1 MIRLATLCFAVLLL
15 SSCATAPHVS
25 TAARAELAP
34 TGRLRVGINVQNFLL
49 VNKERSGGQ
58 YSGIAV
64 DLGRE
69 LGKRLGVPVELVPF
83 DTAGKV
89 ADAVKSGA
97 WDVAFLGN
105 EPARANEIAFSA
117 AYLEIEAGYLVP
129 AGSPIRT
136 IEDVDRE
143 GVRVAVNAKSAYDL
157 YLTLNL
163 QRAKLFRAPTVD
175 ASYELF
181 VGDKLDA
188 LAGLKPRLVMDAEKL
203 PGSRV
208 LEGRFSAVKQSI
220 GTPQGR
226 PSGAKYLREF
236 TEDAKAS
243 GFVAKAIER
252 HAVRGV
258 SVAPPEPASSS
269 GLDST
274 RGRSAY

>member
-1 MIRLATLCFAVLLL
+1 VKAGGV
-15 SSCATAPHVS
+15 
-25 TAARAELAP
+25 
-34 TGRLRVGINVQNFLL
+34 GRGLP
-49 VNKERSGGQ
+49 RS
-58 YSGIAV
+58 
-64 DLGRE
+64 
-69 LGKRLGVPVELVPF
+69 
-83 DTAGKV
+83 
-89 ADAVKSGA
+89 
-97 WDVAFLGN
+97 
-105 EPARANEIAFSA
+105 EPSRANEIAFSA

-136 IEDVDRE
+136 IAEVDRE

-157 YLTLNL
+157 YLTRNL

-208 LEGRFSAVKQSI
+208 LEGRFSTVQQSI

-236 TEDAKAS
+236 AEDAKAS

-252 HAVRGV
+252 HRVPGV
-258 SVAPPEPASSS
+258 SVAPMSPDSSS

-274 RGRSAY
+274 RARPAY

>member
-1 MIRLATLCFAVLLL
+1 MIRLATMSFAALLL
-15 SSCATAPHVS
+15 SSCATAPDVPPV
-25 TAARAELAP
+25 ARSELAP
-34 TGRLRVGINVQNFLL
+34 TGKLRVGINVQNFLL
-49 VNKERSGGQ
+49 VNKERTGGE
-58 YSGIAV
+58 YGGIAV

-69 LGKRLGVPVELVPF
+69 FGRRLGVPVELVAF
-83 DTAGKV
+83 DTAGKL

-157 YLTLNL
+157 YLTRNL
-163 QRAKLFRAPTVD
+163 QRARLFRAPTVD

-181 VGDKLDA
+181 VSDKLDA
-188 LAGLKPRLVMDAEKL
+188 LAGLKPRLVMDAEQL

-208 LEGRFSAVKQSI
+208 LEGRFSAVQQAI
-220 GTPQGR
+220 GPPQGR
-226 PSGAKYLREF
+226 PHGAESLRALAE
-236 TEDAKAS
+236 
-243 GFVAKAIER
+243 ER
-252 HAVRGV
+252 KGPRDG
-258 SVAPPEPASSS
+258 
-269 GLDST
+269 
-274 RGRSAY
+274 

>member
-1 MIRLATLCFAVLLL
+1 MIRLATMSFAVLLL
-15 SSCATAPHVS
+15 SSCASAPEVS
-25 TAARAELAP
+25 SARSELAP
-34 TGRLRVGINVQNFLL
+34 TGKLRVGINTQNFLL
-49 VNKERSGGQ
+49 VNKERPGGK

-69 LGKRLGVPVELVPF
+69 LGRRLGVPVELVPF
-83 DTAGKV
+83 ETAGKL

-105 EPARANEIAFSA
+105 EPTRASEIAFSA

-129 AGSPIRT
+129 ADSPIRT
-136 IEDVDRE
+136 IAEVDRE
-143 GVRVAVNAKSAYDL
+143 GVRIAVNAKSAYDL
-157 YLTLNL
+157 YLTSNL

-175 ASYELF
+175 ASYALF
-181 VGDKLDA
+181 VSDKLDV

-208 LEGRFSAVKQSI
+208 LEGRFSAVQQSI

-226 PSGAKYLREF
+226 PAGAMYLREF
-236 TEDAKAS
+236 AEDAKAS

-258 SVAPPEPASSS
+258 SVAPKAPAS
-269 GLDST
+269 
-274 RGRSAY
+274 

>member
-1 MIRLATLCFAVLLL
+1 MIRLATISLGALLL
-15 SSCATAPHVS
+15 SACAATSRVS
-25 TAARAELAP
+25 PAARSELAP
-34 TGRLRVGINVQNFLL
+34 TGKLRVGINVQNFLL
-49 VNKERSGGQ
+49 VNKERSGGE

-69 LGKRLGVPVELVPF
+69 LGKRLGVPVELVAF
-83 DTAGKV
+83 ETAGKL
-89 ADAVKSGA
+89 ADAVKTGA
-97 WDVAFLGN
+97 WDVAFLGS
-105 EPARANEIAFSA
+105 EPTRANEIAFSA

-129 AGSPIRT
+129 AASPIRT

-157 YLTLNL
+157 YLTRNL
-163 QRAKLFRAPTVD
+163 QRANLLRAPTVD
-175 ASYELF
+175 ASYDPF
-181 VGDKLDA
+181 VADKLDA

-258 SVAPPEPASSS
+258 SVAPPEPTS
-269 GLDST
+269 
-274 RGRSAY
+274 